1 MLRVGLTGGI
11 GSGKSTVANLFAQHG
26 APIIDADV
34 IARRLVTPGQ
44 PGYHEV
50 IYAFGQEIVAAN
62 EEIDRARLRARVF
75 DNETARK
82 RLEAIL
88 HPRIRSAMLAEAAQS
103 TAPYCLLVA
112 PLLIESGLHRDVD
125 RVLVIDVTAA
135 IQVERVMA
143 RSGLSAEEVRKIM
156 ATQLDREQR
165 LTYADDVIVNDG
177 GMEQLEAAVARLHAA
192 YRQTAGA

>member
-62 EEIDRARLRARVF
+62 EEIDRARLRERVF

-82 RLEAIL
+82 RLETIL
-88 HPRIRSAMLAEAAQS
+88 HPRIRSAMLAEAAQLR
-103 TAPYCLLVA
+103 TPYCILVA
-112 PLLIESGLHRDVD
+112 PLLIESGLHSDVD
-125 RVLVIDVTAA
+125 RVLVIDVPAA
-135 IQVERVMA
+135 IQVGRVMA
-143 RSGLSAEEVRKIM
+143 RSGLSAEDVRKIM
-156 ATQLDREQR
+156 AAQADRDRR
-165 LTYADDVIVNDG
+165 LAHADDVITNDG
-177 GMEQLEAAVARLHAA
+177 GMEQLEAAVARLHSL
-192 YRQTAGA
+192 YCQTAGA